1 MELYIVSAARTPLGK
16 FGGVFRSVTPVEL
29 GSVAIKGAISRAGIE
44 PGDVDIAV
52 MGNIL
57 RAGHGQNVS
66 RQAAT
71 AAGIPMD
78 KEAYGIDM
86 VCSSGM
92 MSVANAAQMIKSGDA
107 DIVIAGG
114 MESMSQ
120 SSIALKG
127 DMRWGVKLLPSGKN
141 NLVDTMQVDGLTD
154 PFNMKPMGEEA
165 DALAREYG
173 VMREELDRVSFDSH
187 MRASK
192 ALSASFLQKEIE
204 PVNVSGKP
212 VSIDEGIR
220 ADTTMEKLSML
231 KPVFSKDGMHTA
243 GNSSQLSDGAAAL
256 VIAGENAVKERGIT
270 PIARITGYSWA
281 GVESERFIE
290 APVAALEKLS
300 KKSGLDIKSF
310 DYYENNEAFALNSVV
325 MNRRLGIDY
334 EKMNAFGGAIAL
346 GHPIGASGAR
356 IIATLL
362 NVLSS
367 NNANSGVA
375 SICHGTGGAT
385 ALSVEMI

>member
-92 MSVANAAQMIKSGDA
+92 MSVVNAAQMIKSGDA

-165 DALAREYG
+165 DALA
-173 VMREELDRVSFDSH
+173 
-187 MRASK
+187 A
-192 ALSASFLQKEIE
+192 
-204 PVNVSGKP
+204 N
-212 VSIDEGIR
+212 
-220 ADTTMEKLSML
+220 
-231 KPVFSKDGMHTA
+231 TA
-243 GNSSQLSDGAAAL
+243 
-256 VIAGENAVKERGIT
+256 
-270 PIARITGYSWA
+270 
-281 GVESERFIE
+281 
-290 APVAALEKLS
+290 
-300 KKSGLDIKSF
+300 
-310 DYYENNEAFALNSVV
+310 
-325 MNRRLGIDY
+325 
-334 EKMNAFGGAIAL
+334 
-346 GHPIGASGAR
+346 
-356 IIATLL
+356 
-362 NVLSS
+362 
-367 NNANSGVA
+367 
-375 SICHGTGGAT
+375 
-385 ALSVEMI
+385 

>member
-16 FGGVFRSVTPVEL
+16 FGGAFRSVSPVEL
-29 GSVAIKGAISRAGIE
+29 GSVAIKGAISRGGIT
-44 PGDVDIAV
+44 PGDVDVAI

-57 RAGHGQNVS
+57 RSGHGQNVS

-71 AAGIPMD
+71 MAGIPMD

-92 MSVANAAQMIKSGDA
+92 MSVVNAAQMIKSGDA
-107 DIVIAGG
+107 DIVVAGG

-120 SSIALKG
+120 SSLALKG
-127 DMRWGVKLLPSGKN
+127 DMRWGVKLLSSRVS
-141 NLVDTMQVDGLTD
+141 NLVDTMQIDGLTD

-165 DALAREYG
+165 DMLAREYG
-173 VMREELDRVSFDSH
+173 VQREELDRVSFESH
-187 MRASK
+187 MRASR
-192 ALSASFLQKEIE
+192 AVSSASFLNEIE
-204 PVNVSGKP
+204 PVAVSGQP
-212 VSIDEGIR
+212 VSADEGIR
-220 ADTTMEKLSML
+220 ADTTMERLSML
-231 KPVFSKDGMHTA
+231 KPVFSKDGLHTA

-256 VIAGENAVKERGIT
+256 VIAGEDTVKRMGIK

-281 GVESERFIE
+281 GVQNEKFIE
-290 APVAALEKLS
+290 APVAALERLS

-334 EKMNAFGGAIAL
+334 ERMNVFGGAIAL
-346 GHPIGASGAR
+346 GHPIGASGTR
-356 IIATLL
+356 VIVTLL
-362 NVLSS
+362 NVLACK
-367 NNANSGVA
+367 NAKSGVA

-385 ALSVEMI
+385 AVSVEMC